1 MQLTT
6 PVRYKLHEKLNR
18 EQGLC
23 QEMLFF
29 HAGAQ
34 VDPNIENPLDK
45 MTQEEKEEEAEK
57 LANLLSKL
65 NEKGLVKPVAVGPDG
80 KPVEINPDDD

>member
-1 MQLTT
+1 
-6 PVRYKLHEKLNR
+6 
-18 EQGLC
+18 
-23 QEMLFF
+23 
-29 HAGAQ
+29 
-34 VDPNIENPLDK
+34 

-65 NEKGLVKPVAVGPDG
+65 NQKGLVKPVAVGPDG